1 MLRCLIL
8 AVLLSSSPSRAAV
21 LAADQMPVTVHGAM
35 VNINTADAGQLQQ
48 LKGVG
53 PAKAAAIVSWR
64 QGHGAFHSPDDLDAV
79 KGIGQSLITR
89 NRDRISVR

>member
-1 MLRCLIL
+1 MPRLLL
-8 AVLLSSSPSRAAV
+8 AVLLFSTLSQAAV
-21 LAADQMPVTVHGAM
+21 LRPDQLPVAIHGAG
-35 VNINTADAGQLQQ
+35 VNINTASVEELQQ

-64 QGHGAFHSPDDLDAV
+64 QGHGAFRSADDLDAV
-79 KGIGQSLITR
+79 KGIGQALIDR